1 MFFGYKITIFF
12 SSSKFFLHLFHRKNA
27 ILTNFSLFWKS
38 RANLS
43 ILYSETYKNFINFA
57 DTIRIYISNCIKMK
71 SEKDPMGAAIAD
83 FWKNG
88 VAGRLR
94 VFSPD
99 FEEDEMPVND
109 LFRSFDEMPSLEQ
122 TALRMASGR
131 ILDVGAGAGC
141 HTLALQD
148 MGRDVTAID
157 ISPLSVETMRAQGV
171 ARALEQDFWTVEEKY
186 DTVLMLMNGIGI
198 AGTLDALPRF
208 FAQIDSILTPGGQLL
223 IDSSDVIYIFEDEDG
238 NVPFRRDAMGVPI
251 DPETGRYY
259 GEFIYQM
266 QYKRTRGEQFPW
278 LYIDFAT
285 LAGAAAACGFRAELI
300 QKGDHYDYLAR
311 FTRT

>member
-1 MFFGYKITIFF
+1 
-12 SSSKFFLHLFHRKNA
+12 
-27 ILTNFSLFWKS
+27 
-38 RANLS
+38 
-43 ILYSETYKNFINFA
+43 
-57 DTIRIYISNCIKMK
+57 MK

-157 ISPLSVETMRAQGV
+157 ISPLSVK
-171 ARALEQDFWTVEEKY
+171 L
-186 DTVLMLMNGIGI
+186 
-198 AGTLDALPRF
+198 
-208 FAQIDSILTPGGQLL
+208 
-223 IDSSDVIYIFEDEDG
+223 
-238 NVPFRRDAMGVPI
+238 
-251 DPETGRYY
+251 
-259 GEFIYQM
+259 
-266 QYKRTRGEQFPW
+266 
-278 LYIDFAT
+278 
-285 LAGAAAACGFRAELI
+285 
-300 QKGDHYDYLAR
+300 
-311 FTRT
+311 